1 MLRVNKIPGIERGC
15 CDYSVPASFMSYAH
29 FIIRNSTVVIER
41 NRNNGLDPSVQSV
54 RTHRKKNLLERPALE
69 VVWEEE
75 ESPRVEF
82 IAPRAARKKSVSSR
96 ARRGAFSSL
105 WPSFSSAQQ
114 KVYMHLLQ
122 SWGGGRGRKMKRFF
136 VRERGSQDPSWVVKE
151 ASPAC
156 HLLTHA
162 EREREPQGP
171 WGLPIGGEGELLSP
185 FSRES
190 RLLKPVLSWLWHG

>member
-1 MLRVNKIPGIERGC
+1 MLRVNRV
-15 CDYSVPASFMSYAH
+15 SNAVVLWLPASFMSYAH

-54 RTHRKKNLLERPALE
+54 RTHTKKNLLLERPALE

-82 IAPRAARKKSVSSR
+82 IAPRAARKKKKSVSSR

-105 WPSFSSAQQ
+105 SLTFPSTTQQ

-122 SWGGGRGRKMKRFF
+122 SWRRREKENEEVFC
-136 VRERGSQDPSWVVKE
+136 ERGSQDPSWVVKE

-162 EREREPQGP
+162 ERERASGP
-171 WGLPIGGEGELLSP
+171 LKASNRGRRRASLSLLSWV
-185 FSRES
+185 ET
-190 RLLKPVLSWLWHG
+190 LKPVLSWLWHG